1 MFRAALKRTL
11 SARPMTSGLASS
23 FRSSAPAMSKKVSL
37 HVFVSPSISLRN
49 FGQILTYSPK
59 YNPKDWVIVPSAPGD
74 QELMFANVVD
84 NTMTWYTPEGMT
96 AAEIMQIPD
105 AKEFLK
111 DEEGAEFYI
120 KKMAEEK
127 KRDQENGVFQD

>member
-11 SARPMTSGLASS
+11 SARPVTSGLASS
-23 FRSSAPAMSKKVSL
+23 FRSSAPVMSK
-37 HVFVSPSISLRN
+37 
-49 FGQILTYSPK
+49 K

-105 AKEFLK
+105 AKKFLK